1 MGKKHDINMVAAWA
15 RQYGLKGYEHL
26 DPQNREKNRA
36 FALKRAQRNDRDYRE
51 NRYESKKH

>member
-1 MGKKHDINMVAAWA
+1 MVAAWA

-36 FALKRAQRNDRDYRE
+36 FALKRAQRNERDYRE